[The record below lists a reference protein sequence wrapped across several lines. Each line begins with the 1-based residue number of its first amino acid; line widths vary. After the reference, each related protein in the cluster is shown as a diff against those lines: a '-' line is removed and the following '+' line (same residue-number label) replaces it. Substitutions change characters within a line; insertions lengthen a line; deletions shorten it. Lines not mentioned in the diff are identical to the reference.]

1 MVIIIILF
9 QSIYHCYFIIIDG
22 DNDWIDIKSI
32 QDECLLKMKCPKGLS
47 LSFWMKFE
55 GGDYILTAGGYAEGM
70 NEFISMC

>member
-1 MVIIIILF
+1 
-9 QSIYHCYFIIIDG
+9 
-22 DNDWIDIKSI
+22 
-32 QDECLLKMKCPKGLS
+32 MKCPKGLS